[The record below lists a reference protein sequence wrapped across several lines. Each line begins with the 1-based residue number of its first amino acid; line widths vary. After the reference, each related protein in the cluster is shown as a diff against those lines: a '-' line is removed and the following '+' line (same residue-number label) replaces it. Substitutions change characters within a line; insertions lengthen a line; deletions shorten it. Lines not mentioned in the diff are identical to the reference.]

1 MKELHGTEKDKQFQN
16 KHFQQLRVINDVL
29 LSSTPQLALM
39 FSKYPHYS
47 SEKTPGFISV
57 PISDFSV
64 PKLAKFIEDSGNISK
79 GQIFAKKYIKG
90 KSAFDQAH
98 TQISALIPSIR
109 IARRNEQDFDMMKFT
124 LSILKLVSFLQESQE
139 HGKTAVLSS
148 MIEQSASK

>member
-1 MKELHGTEKDKQFQN
+1 MKELHGTEKAKQLQN
-16 KHFQQLRVINDVL
+16 KHFQQLRIINDVL

-39 FSKYPHYS
+39 FSKHPHYS

-64 PKLAKFIEDSGNISK
+64 VKLAKFVEESGNISK
-79 GQIFAKKYIKG
+79 GQIFANNYIKG
-90 KSAFDQAH
+90 KSAFDKAH

-109 IARRNEQDFDMMKFT
+109 IARKNEQDFDMMKFT

-148 MIEQSASK
+148 MIEQSPSK

>member
-1 MKELHGTEKDKQFQN
+1 MKELHGTEKDKKLQN
-16 KHFQQLRVINDVL
+16 KHFQQLRIINDVL

-64 PKLAKFIEDSGNISK
+64 AKLAKFVEESGNISK
-79 GQIFAKKYIKG
+79 GQIFANKYIKG

-109 IARRNEQDFDMMKFT
+109 IARKNEQDFDMMKFT
-124 LSILKLVSFLQESQE
+124 FSILKLVSFLQESQE

-148 MIEQSASK
+148 MIEQSPTK